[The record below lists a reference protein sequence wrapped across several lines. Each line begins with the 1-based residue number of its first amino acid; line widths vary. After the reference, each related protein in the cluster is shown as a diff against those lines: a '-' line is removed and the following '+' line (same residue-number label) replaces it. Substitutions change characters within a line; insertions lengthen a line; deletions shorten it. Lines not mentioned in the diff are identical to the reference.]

1 MAQSKHM
8 TSHVLTINRTRTQ
21 AHDKPDT
28 VTHNHDMT
36 RGFMHVYYNCH

>member
-1 MAQSKHM
+1 MAQRKHM

-28 VTHNHDMT
+28 VTDTVNKLKSKKVSV
-36 RGFMHVYYNCH
+36 FL